1 MADIIAEGF
10 ASRTPFK
17 NYMYL
22 LYQILFQMK
31 TDKSFFE
38 HHGNFVKDEIRYYIN
53 EMKSDI
59 SYHRFL
65 LNIHW
70 LLAILDKKLFNQD
83 YGFGGEEDY
92 KVFVK
97 VNDWI
102 LDEIGYRNATCQCYS
117 YGRSMSYLC
126 SQRRGIDCDCQ
137 VYFRCCEYVHP
148 FEDNPF

>member
-31 TDKSFFE
+31 TDKTFFE

-65 LNIHW
+65 LCIDW
-70 LLAILDKKLFNQD
+70 LLPVLEDAVLNQD
-83 YGFGGEEDY
+83 YGFGREEDY
-92 KVFVK
+92 ADSVK
-97 VNDWI
+97 VNEWI
-102 LDEIGYRNATCQCYS
+102 LDEISYRNITCQCYS
-117 YGRSMSYLC
+117 YGHTMTYLC
-126 SQRRGIDCDCQ
+126 SERRGIDCECQ

-148 FEDNPF
+148 FE